1 VLALVLVAVA
11 LGLANFAAAI
21 GIGVSGVD
29 SRTRWRVG
37 IVFGLFEAGMPVV
50 GLVLGRSLADEL
62 GAASESVA
70 GALLIATGGYA
81 LWQAL
86 RGPGDRDG
94 KGRGGA
100 DGDSEGDG
108 DEQAPGPELSW
119 DRLLLTG
126 LALSLDNLAV
136 GFSLGA
142 EDVALATAAA
152 VIGAVSLGL
161 SLVGLELGARIG
173 ERSGRRG
180 ELLGA
185 AVLIAVGIAV
195 AAGAI

>member
-50 GLVLGRSLADEL
+50 GLVLGRSLGDEL

-81 LWQAL
+81 LWHAL
-86 RGPGDRDG
+86 RGPGDRDSE
-94 KGRGGA
+94 R
-100 DGDSEGDG
+100 EGDRDG
-108 DEQAPGPELSW
+108 EGSGHTDEQIPGAELSW
-119 DRLLLTG
+119 RRLLLTG

-142 EDVALATAAA
+142 EDVDLATAAA
-152 VIGAVSLGL
+152 IIGAVSLGL

-173 ERSGRRG
+173 ERIGRRG
-180 ELLGA
+180 EVLGA
-185 AVLIAVGIAV
+185 VVLIAVGIAV